1 MVSSTYLKSLK
12 EGQGKAVEGFF
23 SDEYVFVNLRT
34 RSALLCD
41 PDRLREL
48 SLNLSKKDTVVSA
61 VSVIVALL
69 VGLMNDQVS
78 SLQRNGMAANLQR
91 PF

>member
-1 MVSSTYLKSLK
+1 M
-12 EGQGKAVEGFF
+12 EGFF
-23 SDEYVFVNLRT
+23 SDEHVFVYLRT
-34 RSALLCD
+34 RSVLLCD

-48 SLNLSKKDTVVSA
+48 SLNFSKKNRVVPA

-69 VGLMNDQVS
+69 VDLMNDQVS
-78 SLQRNGMAANLQR
+78 SLQRNGMAANLHR